1 MKRIYGIEVDNV
13 EEDFDYITCS
23 DEQFIEEAKK
33 QGLVWEN
40 LSIFTDQLNNGEIN
54 VEVTQFRAI

>member
-1 MKRIYGIEVDNV
+1 MKRIYGIEIDNV

-23 DEQFIEEAKK
+23 DEQFIEEAEA
-33 QGLVWEN
+33 QGLVWED
-40 LSIFTDQLNNGEIN
+40 LTIFTNQLNNGEIN